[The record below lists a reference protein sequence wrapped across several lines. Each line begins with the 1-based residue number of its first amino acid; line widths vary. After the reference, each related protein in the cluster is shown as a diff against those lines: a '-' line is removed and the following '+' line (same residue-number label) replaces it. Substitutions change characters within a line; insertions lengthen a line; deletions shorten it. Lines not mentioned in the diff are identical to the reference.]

1 MDFRSL
7 SRRGFIKAT
16 LLGAITLFGAGT
28 TFGRTVSP
36 EELPTGRLSL
46 YNTHSGERLRVI
58 FRDSAGNYDLDAL
71 NALNWAL
78 RCHYTNEATEMD
90 LNTLE
95 FLNLVDNSLGGDNE
109 IHIIS
114 GYRSPA
120 YNGLLRSNGRG
131 VARNSLHLSG
141 KAIDIAI
148 PGKNIASVRQA
159 AVSLRL
165 GGVGYYPGK
174 GFVHIDSG
182 NFRTW

>member
-7 SRRGFIKAT
+7 SRRGFLRAALAGAFA
-16 LLGAITLFGAGT
+16 LLGAGTSFGSMAL
-28 TFGRTVSP
+28 P
-36 EELPTGRLSL
+36 EELPEGRLSL
-46 YNTHSGERLRVI
+46 YNTHNGERLSVTY
-58 FRDSAGNYDLDAL
+58 RDAAGNYDLDAL

-95 FLNLVDNSLGGDNE
+95 FLNLVDNKLGGDNE

-120 YNGLLRSNGRG
+120 YNGLLRSSGRG

-148 PGKNIASVRQA
+148 PGKNIASVRQT
-159 AVSLRL
+159 AVSLHL
-165 GGVGYYPGK
+165 GGVGFYPGK

-182 NFRTW
+182 SFRTW